1 MYRVEKRKKGKGF
14 VLLLFLCVF
23 AVGMGIG
30 YGGIKLHLHRAE
42 PPSPTENETITRH
55 AAESTPEAAGQPAS
69 LPIVVAEDEPVAA
82 EHFYVAM
89 QQGDVC
95 VFNVEPSG
103 EKRFSHKLA
112 IELDALPQADRA
124 MLADGIYL
132 DSKEDLLA
140 FCEDFAS

>member
-1 MYRVEKRKKGKGF
+1 MYRVEKRRKDKGL
-14 VLLLFLCVF
+14 VLLLFLCAF

-42 PPSPTENETITRH
+42 QPSPTENETITRH
-55 AAESTPEAAGQPAS
+55 AAEPTPKTLGQPAS
-69 LPIVVAEDEPVAA
+69 LPIVVAEDEPASS

-95 VFNVEPSG
+95 VFIVEPNG